1 MVDIEDVL
9 SAGLNVLLWVL
20 YKIPIYLLIG
30 LIYVLFFPLA
40 VIKRLKQ
47 VDWDWYARYPH
58 TSTKLSIT
66 YDTKLEWVVA
76 VIFQILWIFYVLIP
90 ILNLI
95 RGYHG

>member
-1 MVDIEDVL
+1 MDIDDIL
-9 SAGLNVLLWVL
+9 DIILNVLLWVL

-47 VDWDWYARYPH
+47 VDWDWYARYSH
-58 TSTKLSIT
+58 TNDKLSVT
-66 YDTKLEWVVA
+66 YDTGLEWVIA
-76 VIFQILWIFYVLIP
+76 TIFQVLWVFYVLIP
-90 ILNLI
+90 VINLI